1 METQRKHNDKIR
13 GGKIMNNVMIM
24 VANGDFTE
32 WNVVFENSYKSLWY
46 AKKVFN
52 KWINKTIGQQIT
64 AKLTIGNPRGNK
76 YYALYC
82 GLNKGEYIA

>member
-1 METQRKHNDKIR
+1 
-13 GGKIMNNVMIM
+13 MNNVMIM

-32 WNVVFENSYKSLWY
+32 WNVVFGNSYKSLWY

-52 KWINKTIGQQIT
+52 KWIKKTIGQQIS
-64 AKLTIGNPRGNK
+64 AKLTRGNK

-82 GLNKGEYIA
+82 GFNKGEYRA